1 MRKSCNYEVM
11 KKKKFQLM
19 LRNIS
24 DPDSDFWLDPDPD
37 SMNRYGSET
46 LMSYFLSSIERPVPG
61 TYRFFLNCQN
71 LIILIYGT
79 YNIVLTLL

>member
-61 TYRFFLNCQN
+61 T
-71 LIILIYGT
+71 
-79 YNIVLTLL
+79 

>member
-11 KKKKFQLM
+11 KKKKFQIM

-37 SMNRYGSET
+37 SMNRYGS
-46 LMSYFLSSIERPVPG
+46 G
-61 TYRFFLNCQN
+61 TRIILDEFFL
-71 LIILIYGT
+71 ILFGYLYI
-79 YNIVLTLL
+79 LC

>member
-1 MRKSCNYEVM
+1 
-11 KKKKFQLM
+11 M

-61 TYRFFLNCQN
+61 TGTYRFFLNCQN